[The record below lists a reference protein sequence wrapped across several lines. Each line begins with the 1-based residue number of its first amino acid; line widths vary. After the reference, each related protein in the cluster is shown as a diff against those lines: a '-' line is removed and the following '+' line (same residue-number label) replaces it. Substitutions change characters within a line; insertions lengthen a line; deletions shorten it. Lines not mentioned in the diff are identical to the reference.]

1 MRKMTT
7 EFTIERC
14 LDDVVN
20 TIAELN
26 RAVAFR
32 DQALDANGDEQESV
46 DFFLD
51 PTNLVYFST
60 PISSAIKS
68 QDREL
73 LLRDDKPFNV
83 LVNRDIIHTYLDGG
97 ELVLVA
103 AFANKFTT
111 YAVGAFDRSTGLG
124 VVLKMNWVDPEGI
137 KAQVDAIRNKQKV
150 QWELKRVVP
159 SYLDMSTPVAKR
171 SEDRLYNL
179 LQDCRKHLI
188 TRLTGVDLYT
198 EEE

>member
-1 MRKMTT
+1 MTT

-14 LDDVVN
+14 LDDVVK

-26 RAVAFR
+26 RAVAYR
-32 DQALDANGDEQESV
+32 DQALDVSGDEQESI

-51 PTNLVYFST
+51 PGNLVYFST

-68 QDREL
+68 QDKEL
-73 LLRDDKPFNV
+73 LLQDEKPFNA

-124 VVLKMNWVDPEGI
+124 VVLNMNWVDPEGI
-137 KAQVDAIRNKQKV
+137 KDQVVAIRDKQKV
-150 QWELKRVVP
+150 QWELQRVVP
-159 SYLDMSTPVAKR
+159 SYLDMSTPIAKR

-179 LQDCRKHLI
+179 LQDCRMHLI
-188 TRLTGVDLYT
+188 TRVTGIDLYT

>member
-1 MRKMTT
+1 MTT

-26 RAVAFR
+26 RAVAYR
-32 DQALDANGDEQESV
+32 DQALDVNGDEQESL

-51 PTNLVYFST
+51 PNNLVYFST

-68 QDREL
+68 QGKEL
-73 LLRDDKPFNV
+73 LLRDEKPFNA
-83 LVNRDIIHTYLDGG
+83 LVNRDIINTYLDGG

-103 AFANKFTT
+103 AFANKFET

-124 VVLKMNWVDPEGI
+124 MVLRLNWVDPVGI
-137 KAQVDAIRNKQKV
+137 RDQVVAIRDSQKT
-150 QWELKRVVP
+150 QWELQRVVP
-159 SYLDMSTPVAKR
+159 SYLDTTTAVAKR

-179 LQDCRKHLI
+179 LQDCRMHLI
-188 TRLTGVDLYT
+188 SRLTGVDLYNV
-198 EEE
+198 EE